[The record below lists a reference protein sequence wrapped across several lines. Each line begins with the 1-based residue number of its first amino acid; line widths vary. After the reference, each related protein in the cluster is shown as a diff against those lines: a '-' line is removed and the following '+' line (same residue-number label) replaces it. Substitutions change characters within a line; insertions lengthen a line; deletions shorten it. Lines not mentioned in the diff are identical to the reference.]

1 MHSVAKRA
9 LGIGAGVALS
19 LTALTVGSAQA
30 AVPITTTADDVGFIQ
45 TATVEDDGGVA
56 YTISVDWNYKYKDPA
71 GATRVSL
78 NPLKITRSDSEL
90 VDAGL
95 AEDSGLDVHF
105 DVSSHGTVRWTQHK
119 LIDNADMDYGVDNQ
133 WSYNPRN
140 PISDA
145 SDTFI
150 RVRVGTDGD
159 GLGSSDF
166 VYFYQPE
173 GIGPK
178 PAA

>member
-1 MHSVAKRA
+1 MRKILYPILGVLLAVVGA
-9 LGIGAGVALS
+9 LFAVP
-19 LTALTVGSAQA
+19 AQA
-30 AVPITTTADDVGFIQ
+30 VAPTITTTPDGVGFIQ

-78 NPLKITRSDSEL
+78 NPLTITRSDSEL
-90 VDAGL
+90 ADAGL

-105 DVSSHGTVRWTQHK
+105 DVSSHGTVHWTQHV
-119 LIDNADMDYGVDNQ
+119 LIDNANMDAGVDNQ

-173 GIGPK
+173 GIGTK
-178 PAA
+178 PAV